1 VLKGP
6 GTLLRWA
13 CAFLVLANSLV
24 AVPQIKGPQPTRPSP
39 VFTCRADAGMECAY
53 AIGDVRGT
61 RIVMHMVLGS
71 GESRTLDP
79 MIIGAQYCVRWGRP
93 KVATPAWPQCL
104 VAPGGPNEDH
114 GVVRAGR
121 SNG

>member
-1 VLKGP
+1 MQGP
-6 GTLLRWA
+6 GAVLRWS
-13 CAFLVLANSLV
+13 CAFLVLSTSLL
-24 AVPQIKGPQPTRPSP
+24 AVPQIRGPQRPQEPP

-71 GESRTLDP
+71 GQSRTLDP
-79 MIIGAQYCVRWGRP
+79 MIIGAQYCVAWGRP
-93 KVATPAWPQCL
+93 GVAKPAWPHCL
-104 VAPGGPNEDH
+104 AAPRGPNQDV
-114 GVVRAGR
+114 GVVRPGR